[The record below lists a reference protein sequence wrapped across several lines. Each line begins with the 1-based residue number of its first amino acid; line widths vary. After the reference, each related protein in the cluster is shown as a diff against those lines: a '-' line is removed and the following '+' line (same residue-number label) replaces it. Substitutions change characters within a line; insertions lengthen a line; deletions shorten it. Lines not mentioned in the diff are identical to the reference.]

1 MLRQLI
7 VLLLA
12 VLVSSAC
19 SSYTVPRYGLS
30 AENITGL
37 RRLGAKVTVGR
48 FTATTPAQTEIR
60 CRASGP
66 VRTPDGRPFEDYI
79 RRALVDELKV
89 AELLSDSAPVT
100 LTGNLD
106 KIDFNSMA
114 GDWTMHLTA
123 TSSRALL
130 ERLEQIRLQHGPRV
144 LRGRRRHSGGRAGVR
159 GDSPSVRAGGAGV
172 DRKARAPS
180 RVRRSAEVG
189 EHPWRRLDS
198 PWPGSSPPSS
208 RSQWLAA
215 PAIIGRSPGPRPSSS
230 TGTTRSA
237 RARRARTRRR
247 RRTAW

>member
-19 SSYTVPRYGLS
+19 ASYTVPRYGLS

-37 RRLGAKVTVGR
+37 RKLGATVNVGR

-89 AELLSDSAPVT
+89 AEMLSDSAPVT

-123 TSSRALL
+123 TSSNGRSLSVSSKYGFSTGPLFYLGGGGTAAAERACAETAQAFAPAVQVLIGKLVHHPEFAALL
-130 ERLEQIRLQHGPRV
+130 
-144 LRGRRRHSGGRAGVR
+144 
-159 GDSPSVRAGGAGV
+159 
-172 DRKARAPS
+172 K
-180 RVRRSAEVG
+180 
-189 EHPWRRLDS
+189 
-198 PWPGSSPPSS
+198 
-208 RSQWLAA
+208 
-215 PAIIGRSPGPRPSSS
+215 
-230 TGTTRSA
+230 
-237 RARRARTRRR
+237 
-247 RRTAW
+247 